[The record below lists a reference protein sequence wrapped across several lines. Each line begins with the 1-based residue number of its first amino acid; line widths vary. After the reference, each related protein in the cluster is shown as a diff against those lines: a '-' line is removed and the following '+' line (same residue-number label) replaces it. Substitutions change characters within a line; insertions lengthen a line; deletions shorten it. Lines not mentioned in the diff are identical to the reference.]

1 MTTEQEPEDAREIPA
16 ADPAAAGQ
24 PVEDPAGAPAPGTA
38 GQAATRAPAEA
49 GPLPA
54 SEPVAAH
61 APAPDPPKAEP
72 SATGQPEATDAK
84 TQPTARKSSLRFTP
98 KTVLELIEH
107 AYAGG
112 GKKLSLAADL
122 TSLEADASQAEAEM
136 HQLRKLAASDPLL
149 AVPPQVLIALA
160 SVKTEYT
167 ARQQILKLM
176 LAALA
181 DHPVFLAYRKQLFE
195 PDAEPRLDARN
206 VSDATQVVTYLT
218 LGYKDSKSFTAD
230 NREKMRANAVMS
242 FALLRVLRDRWPLEW
257 FAESMSALVWNAPAP
272 GTAQEAVAVLVS
284 GRRSDAL
291 SQLARHFEG
300 KLAEAGRKLQ
310 ETEGTA
316 AFQARRAS
324 LAEEQQRALSAELDA
339 ERQHVADFTSQ
350 VAALKDSLEAERG
363 NRGVDHSHHV
373 DDYETLRTRVLR
385 QLSEQAD
392 LLADGLHA
400 LRHERLA
407 VADEFVDRAL
417 TAIKKEVAHVREM
430 DKYRL

>member
-1 MTTEQEPEDAREIPA
+1 MALDPRK
-16 ADPAAAGQ
+16 AD
-24 PVEDPAGAPAPGTA
+24 
-38 GQAATRAPAEA
+38 
-49 GPLPA
+49 
-54 SEPVAAH
+54 
-61 APAPDPPKAEP
+61 DPP
-72 SATGQPEATDAK
+72 ATGQPEATDAK
-84 TQPTARKSSLRFTP
+84 TQPTARKSPLRFTP

-107 AYAGG
+107 AYAEG

-136 HQLRKLAASDPLL
+136 QQLRKLAAGDRLL
-149 AVPPQVLIALA
+149 AVPPQVLISLT
-160 SVKTEYT
+160 SVKTGYT
-167 ARQQILKLM
+167 ARRRILELM

-181 DHPVFLAYRKQLFE
+181 DHPVFLACRKQLLE

-218 LGYKDSKSFTAD
+218 LGYKESKSFTAD
-230 NREKMRANAVMS
+230 NREKMRVNAVMS
-242 FALLRVLRDRWPLEW
+242 FALLRVLRDRWTLEW
-257 FAESMSALVWNAPAP
+257 FAESMSALVWNATVPE
-272 GTAQEAVAVLVS
+272 TAHEAVAVLVN
-284 GRRSDAL
+284 GQRGDAL

-300 KLAEAGRKLQ
+300 KLSEAGRKLQ
-310 ETEGTA
+310 EAEGMA
-316 AFQARRAS
+316 ASQARRAS
-324 LAEEQQRALSAELDA
+324 LAEEQQHALSAELDA
-339 ERQHVADFTSQ
+339 ERQRAADLTSQ
-350 VAALKDSLEAERG
+350 VAALKESLEAESS
-363 NRGVDHSHHV
+363 NRVVDHSHHV

-417 TAIKKEVAHVREM
+417 TAIRKEVAHVREM

>member
-1 MTTEQEPEDAREIPA
+1 MTTEQEPGVSRGISA
-16 ADPAAAGQ
+16 ADPVAAGQ
-24 PVEDPAGAPAPGTA
+24 PAREPAGAPAPGTA
-38 GQAATRAPAEA
+38 EQAATHALAA
-49 GPLPA
+49 
-54 SEPVAAH
+54 EPVATH
-61 APAPDPPKAEP
+61 AAARDLSEAESP
-72 SATGQPEATDAK
+72 VTRQSEATDPK

-122 TSLEADASQAEAEM
+122 DTMEADGSQAGAEGM
-136 HQLRKLAASDPLL
+136 HQLRKLAASDQLL
-149 AVPPQVLIALA
+149 AIPPQVLIALA
-160 SVKTEYT
+160 SVKTGYT
-167 ARQQILKLM
+167 ARRRILEFM

-206 VSDATQVVTYLT
+206 VSDATQAVNYLT

-230 NREKMRANAVMS
+230 NREKMRVNAVTS

-257 FAESMSALVWNAPAP
+257 FAESMSALVWNAPARE
-272 GTAQEAVAVLVS
+272 TAREAVAVLAS
-284 GRRSDAL
+284 GQRGDAL

-300 KLAEAGRKLQ
+300 RLAEAEHKLR
-310 ETEGTA
+310 ETQSRA

-324 LAEEQQRALSAELDA
+324 LAYEQQRILSAELDA
-339 ERQHVADFTSQ
+339 ERQRIADLTSQ
-350 VAALKDSLEAERG
+350 VTALKKSIDKERG
-363 NRGVDHSHHV
+363 NRDVDLSHHV

-400 LRHERLA
+400 LRHERPA

-417 TAIKKEVAHVREM
+417 TAIKKEVAQVREM

>member
-1 MTTEQEPEDAREIPA
+1 MTTEQESEAARRISALDPA
-16 ADPAAAGQ
+16 ADGQ
-24 PVEDPAGAPAPGTA
+24 PAEEPVGAPAPGTA
-38 GQAATRAPAEA
+38 GQTATHAPTAAEPIS
-49 GPLPA
+49 A
-54 SEPVAAH
+54 SEPAADH
-61 APAPDPPKAEP
+61 AADPGPPKAEP
-72 SATGQPEATDAK
+72 PDAGQPETTDAK
-84 TQPTARKSSLRFTP
+84 TQPAARKSSLRFTP
-98 KTVLELIEH
+98 TTVLDLIEH
-107 AYAGG
+107 AYAGS
-112 GKKLSLAADL
+112 GKKLSLTADL
-122 TSLEADASQAEAEM
+122 TSLKADASQAEAEM
-136 HQLRKLAASDPLL
+136 SQLSKLAASDRLL
-149 AVPPQVLIALA
+149 DVPPQVLIALA

-167 ARQQILKLM
+167 SRRRILELM

-181 DHPVFLAYRKQLFE
+181 DHPVFLAHRKQLVE
-195 PDAEPRLDARN
+195 PDAEPRLDVRN
-206 VSDATQVVTYLT
+206 VSDATKVVTYLS
-218 LGYKDSKSFTAD
+218 LGYKESKSFTAD
-230 NREKMRANAVMS
+230 NREKMRVNAVIS

-272 GTAQEAVAVLVS
+272 ENAQDAVAVLVS
-284 GRRSDAL
+284 GQRGDAL

-300 KLAEAGRKLQ
+300 KLAEAARKLG

-316 AFQARRAS
+316 AFQTRRAS
-324 LAEEQQRALSAELDA
+324 LAEEQQRALSADLDA
-339 ERQHVADFTSQ
+339 ERQRAADLASQ
-350 VAALKDSLEAERG
+350 VVALKETLDAERG
-363 NRGVDHSHHV
+363 NRVVDHSHHV

>member
-1 MTTEQEPEDAREIPA
+1 MTTEQEPEAAREISA
-16 ADPAAAGQ
+16 ADPIAAGQ
-24 PVEDPAGAPAPGTA
+24 PVEEPAGAPAHGTA
-38 GQAATRAPAEA
+38 RQAATHTPPAAE
-49 GPLPA
+49 PVSA
-54 SEPVAAH
+54 SEPAAAH
-61 APAPDPPKAEP
+61 ATAPDPPKAEP
-72 SATGQPEATDAK
+72 PATGQPEATDAN
-84 TQPTARKSSLRFTP
+84 TQPIGRKSSLRFTP

-107 AYAGG
+107 AYAAG

-122 TSLEADASQAEAEM
+122 TSLDAGASQAEAEM
-136 HQLRKLAASDPLL
+136 HQLQELAASDRLL

-167 ARQQILKLM
+167 ARRRILELM

-181 DHPVFLAYRKQLFE
+181 DHPVFLAYRKQLFD

-206 VSDATQVVTYLT
+206 VSDATQVVTYLAV
-218 LGYKDSKSFTAD
+218 GYKDSKSFTAD
-230 NREKMRANAVMS
+230 TREKMRVNAVMS

-272 GTAQEAVAVLVS
+272 ETAQEAVAVLVS
-284 GRRSDAL
+284 GQRGDAL

-324 LAEEQQRALSAELDA
+324 LAEEQQRALAVELDA
-339 ERQHVADFTSQ
+339 ERQRVADLTSQ
-350 VAALKDSLEAERG
+350 VVALKESLEAERS
-363 NRGVDHSHHV
+363 NRVVDHSHHV

-430 DKYRL
+430 DKYRA

>member
-1 MTTEQEPEDAREIPA
+1 MTTEQEPGAAREIPA

-24 PVEDPAGAPAPGTA
+24 PAEEPAGAPAPGTA
-38 GQAATRAPAEA
+38 GQAATYARAAVEPV
-49 GPLPA
+49 PV

-61 APAPDPPKAEP
+61 ATAPDPPKAEP
-72 SATGQPEATDAK
+72 PAAGQHEVTNAK
-84 TQPTARKSSLRFTP
+84 TQPAARKSSLRSTP
-98 KTVLELIEH
+98 RTVLELIEH
-107 AYAGG
+107 AYALGG
-112 GKKLSLAADL
+112 RKLSLAADL
-122 TSLEADASQAEAEM
+122 TSLKADASQAEAEM
-136 HQLRKLAASDPLL
+136 HQLRKLAAGDRLL
-149 AVPPQVLIALA
+149 DVPPQVLIALA

-167 ARQQILKLM
+167 ARRRILELM

-181 DHPVFLAYRKQLFE
+181 DHPVFLAHRKQLLE
-195 PDAEPRLDARN
+195 PDAEPKLDVRN
-206 VSDATQVVTYLT
+206 VSDATKVVTYLS
-218 LGYKDSKSFTAD
+218 LGYKESKSFTAD
-230 NREKMRANAVMS
+230 NREKMRVNAVMS

-257 FAESMSALVWNAPAP
+257 FAESMSALVWNATAP
-272 GTAQEAVAVLVS
+272 ETAQEAVAVLVS
-284 GRRSDAL
+284 GQRGDAL

-300 KLAEAGRKLQ
+300 KLAEVGRKLR

-339 ERQHVADFTSQ
+339 ERQRAGGLASQ
-350 VAALKDSLEAERG
+350 VVALKETLEAERG
-363 NRGVDHSHHV
+363 NRVVDHSHHV

>member
-1 MTTEQEPEDAREIPA
+1 MR
-16 ADPAAAGQ
+16 
-24 PVEDPAGAPAPGTA
+24 
-38 GQAATRAPAEA
+38 R
-49 GPLPA
+49 
-54 SEPVAAH
+54 
-61 APAPDPPKAEP
+61 
-72 SATGQPEATDAK
+72 
-84 TQPTARKSSLRFTP
+84 
-98 KTVLELIEH
+98 
-107 AYAGG
+107 
-112 GKKLSLAADL
+112 
-122 TSLEADASQAEAEM
+122 
-136 HQLRKLAASDPLL
+136 LRKLAASDQLL

-167 ARQQILKLM
+167 ARRRILELM

-181 DHPVFLAYRKQLFE
+181 DHPVFLAYRKQLLE

-206 VSDATQVVTYLT
+206 VSDATQVVTYLA
-218 LGYKDSKSFTAD
+218 LGYKESKSFTAD
-230 NREKMRANAVMS
+230 NREKMRVNAVIS

-272 GTAQEAVAVLVS
+272 ETAQEAVAVLVS
-284 GRRSDAL
+284 GQRGDAL

-300 KLAEAGRKLQ
+300 KLAEVGRKLR
-310 ETEGTA
+310 EAEGTA

-339 ERQHVADFTSQ
+339 ERQRVAELTSQ
-350 VAALKDSLEAERG
+350 VVALKESLEAERG
-363 NRGVDHSHHV
+363 NRVVDHSHHV

>member
-1 MTTEQEPEDAREIPA
+1 MTTEQEPEAAHEIPA

-24 PVEDPAGAPAPGTA
+24 PVEEPAGAPAPGTA
-38 GQAATRAPAEA
+38 GQAATYAPAAVEPA
-49 GPLPA
+49 PA

-61 APAPDPPKAEP
+61 ATAPDPPKAEP
-72 SATGQPEATDAK
+72 PAAGQPEVTDAK
-84 TQPTARKSSLRFTP
+84 TQPAARKPSLRFTP
-98 KTVLELIEH
+98 RTVLELIEH
-107 AYAGG
+107 AYAVG

-122 TSLEADASQAEAEM
+122 TSLKADASQAEAEM
-136 HQLRKLAASDPLL
+136 HQLRKLAASDRLL

-167 ARQQILKLM
+167 ARRRILELM

-181 DHPVFLAYRKQLFE
+181 DHPVFLAYRKQLLE

-206 VSDATQVVTYLT
+206 VSDATKVVTYLS
-218 LGYKDSKSFTAD
+218 LGYKESKSFTAD
-230 NREKMRANAVMS
+230 NREKMRVNAVMS
-242 FALLRVLRDRWPLEW
+242 FTLLRVLRDRWPLEW

-272 GTAQEAVAVLVS
+272 ATAQEAVAVLVS
-284 GRRSDAL
+284 GQQGDAM

-300 KLAEAGRKLQ
+300 KLAEAARKLQ

-324 LAEEQQRALSAELDA
+324 LAEEQQRALSAELGA
-339 ERQHVADFTSQ
+339 EQQRVAHLTSQ
-350 VAALKDSLEAERG
+350 MVAHKESLEAERS
-363 NRGVDHSHHV
+363 NRVVDHSHHV

-385 QLSEQAD
+385 KLSEQAD

-407 VADEFVDRAL
+407 VADEFIDRAL
-417 TAIKKEVAHVREM
+417 TAIKEEVAHVREM

>member
-1 MTTEQEPEDAREIPA
+1 MTTEQEPEAAREIPA
-16 ADPAAAGQ
+16 ADPATAGQ
-24 PVEDPAGAPAPGTA
+24 SAEEPAGAPAPGTA
-38 GQAATRAPAEA
+38 GQAAMDGPAAVEPFPVSGPAAAPAA
-49 GPLPA
+49 ALGPPETENPA
-54 SEPVAAH
+54 A
-61 APAPDPPKAEP
+61 
-72 SATGQPEATDAK
+72 GQPEATDAK
-84 TQPTARKSSLRFTP
+84 TRPAARKSSPRFTP
-98 KTVLELIEH
+98 KTILELIEH
-107 AYAGG
+107 AYAGD
-112 GKKLSLAADL
+112 GKKLSLAVDL

-136 HQLRKLAASDPLL
+136 HQLCTLAASDRLL
-149 AVPPQVLIALA
+149 DVPPQVLIALA

-167 ARQQILKLM
+167 ARRRILELM

-181 DHPVFLAYRKQLFE
+181 DHPVFLACRKQLLE

-206 VSDATQVVTYLT
+206 VSDATKVVTYLS
-218 LGYKDSKSFTAD
+218 LGYTESKSFTAD
-230 NREKMRANAVMS
+230 NREKMRVNAVTS

-272 GTAQEAVAVLVS
+272 KTAQEAVAVLVS
-284 GRRSDAL
+284 GQRGDAL
-291 SQLARHFEG
+291 SQLGRHFKG
-300 KLAEAGRKLQ
+300 KLAEASRKLR

-324 LAEEQQRALSAELDA
+324 LAEEQQRALSAELDV
-339 ERQHVADFTSQ
+339 ERQRVADLASQ
-350 VAALKDSLEAERG
+350 VVALKETLDSERG
-363 NRGVDHSHHV
+363 NRVVDHSHHV

>member
-1 MTTEQEPEDAREIPA
+1 VTAEQEPEAAGEISA
-16 ADPAAAGQ
+16 ADPEAAGQ
-24 PVEDPAGAPAPGTA
+24 PVEEPAGAPAPGTA
-38 GQAATRAPAEA
+38 VGAPKHPPAVAEPA
-49 GPLPA
+49 PA

-61 APAPDPPKAEP
+61 ATAPDFPKAES
-72 SATGQPEATDAK
+72 SATGKPEAAEPK
-84 TQPTARKSSLRFTP
+84 TQPTARKSPLRFTP
-98 KTVLELIEH
+98 KTVLELVEH

-122 TSLEADASQAEAEM
+122 SNLKADASQAEAEI
-136 HQLRKLAASDPLL
+136 HQLRKLAAGDRLL

-167 ARQQILKLM
+167 ARRRVLELM

-181 DHPVFLAYRKQLFE
+181 DHPVFLAYRKQLLD

-206 VSDATQVVTYLT
+206 VSDATQVVTYLA
-218 LGYKDSKSFTAD
+218 LGYKESKSFTAD
-230 NREKMRANAVMS
+230 NREKMRVNAVMS
-242 FALLRVLRDRWPLEW
+242 FTLVRVLRDRWPLEW
-257 FAESMSALVWNAPAP
+257 FTESMSALVWNAPAP
-272 GTAQEAVAVLVS
+272 ATAQEAVAVLVS
-284 GRRSDAL
+284 GQRGDAL

-300 KLAEAGRKLQ
+300 KFAESDRKLQ
-310 ETEGTA
+310 ETEGMA

-339 ERQHVADFTSQ
+339 EQQRVADLTTQ
-350 VAALKDSLEAERG
+350 MAALKESFEAERG
-363 NRGVDHSHHV
+363 NRVVDHSHHV

-385 QLSEQAD
+385 KLSEQAD

-417 TAIKKEVAHVREM
+417 TAIKEEVAHVREM